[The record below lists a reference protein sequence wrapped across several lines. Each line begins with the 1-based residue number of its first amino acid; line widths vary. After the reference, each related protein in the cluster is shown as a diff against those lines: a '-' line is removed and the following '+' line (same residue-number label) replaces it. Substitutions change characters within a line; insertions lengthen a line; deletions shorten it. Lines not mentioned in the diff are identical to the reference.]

1 MTDMTALGI
10 EVAVL
15 RVFTDAAGDFGN
27 LLGVVDAAAVPTPR
41 RQALAT
47 ELGYSETVFV
57 DLPAAGT
64 TTAQAWIFT
73 PTTELSFAGHPTVG
87 AAWWLRERGTPVE
100 TLQVPAGDLQVRYS
114 DDRTA
119 VVARA
124 EWGPEFVIHAL
135 ASVDQVLAADPAD
148 YADDGYHYLWAWL
161 DRDRGH
167 IRSRMFANEPGVP
180 EDEATGS
187 AAVRL
192 TGHLRCDLTI
202 TQGRGSQILTNWHP
216 EGWVSVQGRV
226 VSDGIRR
233 LGAQPPS
240 VAAPSGSIVPIMP
253 FVPEEP

>member
-1 MTDMTALGI
+1 MTDTPALGI

-15 RVFTDAAGDFGN
+15 RVFTDAAGNFGN
-27 LLGVVDAAAVPTPR
+27 PLGVVDSAAVPSPR

-57 DLPAAGT
+57 DLPAAGA
-64 TTAQAWIFT
+64 TTACAWIFT

-87 AAWWLRERGTPVE
+87 AAWWLRERGTPVA
-100 TLQVPAGDLQVRYS
+100 TLQVPAGALQVRYS
-114 DDRTA
+114 DDLTA

-124 EWGPEFVIHAL
+124 EWGPEFVMHAL
-135 ASVDQVLAADPAD
+135 PSTAEVLAADPAD
-148 YADDGYHYLWAWL
+148 YADYGYHYLWAWL

-192 TGHLRCDLTI
+192 TGDLRRNLTI
-202 TQGRGSQILTNWHP
+202 TQGRGSHILTTWYP

-226 VSDGIRR
+226 VSDGVRC
-233 LGAQPPS
+233 LGAQSPS
-240 VAAPSGSIVPIMP
+240 VAAQSDSIVPIMP